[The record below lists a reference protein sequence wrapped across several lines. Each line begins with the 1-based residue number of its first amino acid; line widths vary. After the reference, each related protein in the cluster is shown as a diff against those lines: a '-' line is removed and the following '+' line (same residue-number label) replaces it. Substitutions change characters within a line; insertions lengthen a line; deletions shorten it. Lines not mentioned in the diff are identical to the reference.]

1 MKRFASDSIALL
13 LGGLALI
20 LGVLTLSAEILTIYL
35 VHILRPEVPS
45 NLDWWGRFGLNEF
58 PINFFLS
65 WVSVLAVL
73 LTLLVIV
80 LGVLLIRAYFQAKQ

>member
-1 MKRFASDSIALL
+1 M
-13 LGGLALI
+13 
-20 LGVLTLSAEILTIYL
+20 
-35 VHILRPEVPS
+35 
-45 NLDWWGRFGLNEF
+45 DWWGRFGLNEF